1 MPTPTERFLAQN
13 KYLAVVTPSGNNVV
27 ERVTAG
33 VLSHFP
39 AVVPLHSRT
48 PVFGTSDP
56 FPGSYDWQSMTRA
69 AELLGHAKPGV
80 IVWNGSK
87 GGSVGHKVEEELVQ
101 RLSETAGCPATTSL
115 FAQID
120 ALNALGAKRIGF
132 VTPYLDPYQ
141 AKVEANFAALGFETV
156 SRSNLRL
163 TDNLSYAFVPLDTI
177 REQARDAAKAKPDVL
192 IGWCTNYPAA
202 IVAAEIEGETGIPF
216 HDATSIVIWKALKML
231 GVDPSPAAAAW
242 GGVFK
247 L

>member
-1 MPTPTERFLAQN
+1 MPTPSERFLAQK

-33 VLSHFP
+33 VLAHFP
-39 AVVPLHSRT
+39 EVVPLHSRT
-48 PVFGTSDP
+48 PVFGANDP
-56 FPGSYDWQSMTRA
+56 YPDSYDWQSMTRA
-69 AELLGHAKPGV
+69 AELLGHAKPGA

-115 FAQID
+115 FAQIE
-120 ALNALGAKRIGF
+120 ALSALGAKRIGF

-202 IVAAEIEGETGIPF
+202 IVATEIEAETGIPF

-231 GVDPSPAAAAW
+231 NVDPSSAAAAW
-242 GGVFK
+242 GAVFK
-247 L
+247 R

>member
-1 MPTPTERFLAQN
+1 
-13 KYLAVVTPSGNNVV
+13 
-27 ERVTAG
+27 
-33 VLSHFP
+33 
-39 AVVPLHSRT
+39 
-48 PVFGTSDP
+48 
-56 FPGSYDWQSMTRA
+56 MTRA

-87 GGSVGHKVEEELVQ
+87 GGSVGHKVEEELVR

-120 ALNALGAKRIGF
+120 ALNVLGAKRIGF

-163 TDNLSYAFVPLDTI
+163 TDNLSYAFVPLTTI
-177 REQARDAAKAKPDVL
+177 REQAREAAKAKPDVL

-202 IVAAEIEGETGIPF
+202 IVAAEIEAETGIPF